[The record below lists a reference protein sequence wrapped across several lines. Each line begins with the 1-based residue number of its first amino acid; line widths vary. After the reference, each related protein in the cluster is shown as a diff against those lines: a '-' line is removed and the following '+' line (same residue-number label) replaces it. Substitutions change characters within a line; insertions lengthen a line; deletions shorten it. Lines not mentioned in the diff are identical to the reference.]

1 MEKILLVV
9 APEKFRDE
17 ELFETEKVLKKA
29 GFKTLIAS
37 NRLGDCHGMF
47 GGVCTANI
55 LLENVRTGSFGAI
68 LFIGGPG
75 SKMFVTHPEA
85 LRIARQAKE
94 LDVVLGA
101 ICHAPLILLQ
111 AGVLTNKKATGSS
124 TTIQA
129 LKENGIEV
137 PAGDVIVDNLL
148 ITATGPEAA
157 KSFGQAIASKLQEKM
172 IPF

>member
-1 MEKILLVV
+1 MEKILLIV

-29 GFKTLIAS
+29 GFKTIIAS
-37 NRLGDCHGMF
+37 NRLGECHGMF
-47 GGVCTANI
+47 GGICTSDI
-55 LLENVRTGSFGAI
+55 LLKNVRTGAYGAI
-68 LFIGGPG
+68 LYIGGPG
-75 SKMFVTHPEA
+75 SKMFITHPEA

-94 LDVVLGA
+94 LDLVLGA
-101 ICHAPLILLQ
+101 ICHATLILLQ
-111 AGVLTNKKATGSS
+111 AGILKNKKATGSA

-129 LKENGIEV
+129 LKENGIDV
-137 PAGDVIVDNLL
+137 PIGDVIVDDLL